1 MKVKT
6 GASEARKQQTNVDL
20 KQLFE
25 DFSEK
30 YDQVFMES
38 VDDQVFIFKALGR
51 KDFRDL
57 VESKVV
63 NDCAKEEIVCQ
74 LCTLYPKNYDFENCD
89 EAGLPT
95 ELCKLILDHSL
106 LKSSDQLQKA
116 IHYFRDK
123 LNESLDE
130 QITCVVHEAFP
141 EYSIEEIGNWDVVK
155 TADYMTRAE
164 YILHNLRGVPLTP
177 VQEVPSGSVEDE
189 DFDSRFQSVAESQT
203 NPLEDAS
210 MDAPKP
216 ERKAVKP
223 KMKKGAKPKQGK
235 KSTLTMDKY
244 RQLMA
249 KTPDDVPAIDWMHD
263 SVAMNGISALQG
275 QSFDDRPIAEIP
287 MDGSEDGENAIPLAL
302 RNRFKVIKPGEE

>member
-6 GASEARKQQTNVDL
+6 GRAEAKHDNTVDL
-20 KQLFE
+20 KLLFE
-25 DFSEK
+25 KFSDE

-51 KDFRDL
+51 KDFKDL
-57 VESKVV
+57 VDSKAV
-63 NDCAKEEIVCQ
+63 NDCAKEEIVCEI
-74 LCTLYPKNYDFENCD
+74 CTLYPENYDFENCD

-95 ELCKLILDHSL
+95 ELCKIILDHSL

-130 QITCVVHEAFP
+130 QITCVIHEAFP
-141 EYSIEEIGNWDVVK
+141 EHTIEDISNWDVVK

-177 VQEVPSGSVEDE
+177 VQQVPAEEEPFDE
-189 DFDSRFQSVAESQT
+189 RFQPAPQQ
-203 NPLEDAS
+203 NPLDDRSKDAQPHKS
-210 MDAPKP
+210 AMKS
-216 ERKAVKP
+216 KP
-223 KMKKGAKPKQGK
+223 KMEKGRKN
-235 KSTLTMDKY
+235 SLTPEKL
-244 RQLMA
+244 RELMA
-249 KTPDDVPAIDWMHD
+249 KTPDDVAPIDWTHD
-263 SVAMNGISALQG
+263 SVTMNGISALQG

-302 RNRFKVIKPGEE
+302 RNRFKVITEKDK